1 MFPNPIIWNI
11 HPYGVMIA
19 VGVML
24 AVTVL
29 FLYGPKM
36 NLDSKFLDFLFY
48 NTIASVMVGMGS
60 AALFQSIYN
69 YIENPQ
75 AGFHFGSGMTFIG
88 GLIGGSV
95 CFLSVYFIF
104 RKRLT
109 RRLVD
114 MLTLAPCAITVAHGC
129 GRIGCF
135 FAGCCYGKP
144 TDSVFGVK
152 FPRLAVK
159 VHPTQLYEAAFLFA
173 LCAILSF
180 LLLKKKFRHNLSVY
194 LIAYGIFRFCLEFV
208 RNDHRGELVA
218 GLSPSQFWS
227 ILMIVIGIALIPT
240 LKYFHRQRDAELAA
254 ASAGNPDAAASDNSE
269 ERS

>member
-1 MFPNPIIWNI
+1 MFPNPIFWNVY
-11 HPYGVMIA
+11 PYGVMIA

-24 AVTVL
+24 AITVL
-29 FLYGPKM
+29 FLYGPKI

-48 NTIASVMVGMGS
+48 NTVASVMVGMGS
-60 AALFQSIYN
+60 ANLFQSVYN
-69 YIENPQ
+69 YIENPE
-75 AGFHFGSGMTFIG
+75 AGFRFGSGMTFIG
-88 GLIGGSV
+88 GLIGGAL
-95 CFLSVYFIF
+95 CFLCVYFIL

-114 MLTLAPCAITVAHGC
+114 MLSLAPCAITIAHGC

-144 TDSVFGVK
+144 TDSFLGVK

-159 VHPTQLYEAAFLFA
+159 VHPTQLYEAFFLFA
-173 LCAILSF
+173 LCAVLSF
-180 LLLKKKFRHNLSVY
+180 LLLKKKFRHNLSLY
-194 LIAYGIFRFCLEFV
+194 LIAYGIFRFFLEFL

-227 ILMIVIGIALIPT
+227 VLMVVLGIVLIPT
-240 LKYFHRQRDAELAA
+240 LNHFYRLRDAELSAA
-254 ASAGNPDAAASDNSE
+254 QDTPPAPSENSE
-269 ERS
+269 ERL